1 MNWSDNML
9 ITEHKLR
16 QIIRSVL
23 KEHTGDTEEK
33 NAEEICAKLEGK
45 FPGVCAKLPGD
56 LEQDEEKEVAYY
68 IEEDLG
74 CLGIDYDTSLTYE
87 KMIENYCSQ

>member
-9 ITEHKLR
+9 ITERKLR
-16 QIIRSVL
+16 QIICSVL
-23 KEHTGDTEEK
+23 KEHAGDTEEK
-33 NAEEICAKLEGK
+33 NAEEICAKLESK

-74 CLGIDYDTSLTYE
+74 CL
-87 KMIENYCSQ
+87 